1 MSSDTSSKQPPLKAR
16 IDVRPTQMKELLEHA
31 GLRPDGRYNSYHPEI
46 RLRIS
51 NDQVETIAYNS
62 AKGAITYGVYESEY
76 FDSLSVVNGETIN
89 AIVNPYKMQEG
100 LKLLLNQRQGTGKKS
115 PPVFHI
121 EFYDVAPSGYAQ
133 SYTAEAGLKQ
143 IRECPVAKRAKNSF
157 PTGVTNLFNSNGRL
171 CISDS
176 PAPTVIQTKT
186 DALMRI
192 TKAGMKVNHGDSFEI
207 KVENGDFR
215 IDIHDKKGN
224 SVRGVLS
231 SNVQGPDFK
240 NAYGE
245 AFAQVAKSLEDGNV
259 ELQSGPGQRLAV
271 IQEGD
276 HYRAHHV
283 IAPVKKP

>member
-1 MSSDTSSKQPPLKAR
+1 MSTKTQAQQPPHKAN
-16 IDVRPTQMKELLEHA
+16 IDVRPTQMKGLLEHA
-31 GLRPDGRYNSYHPEI
+31 GLRPDGRYKSYHPEI

-62 AKGAITYGVYESEY
+62 AKGAITYGVYKSEY
-76 FDSLSVVNGETIN
+76 FDSLAVTNGKTVN
-89 AIVNPYKMQEG
+89 AIVDPYKMQEG
-100 LKLLLNQRQGTGKKS
+100 LKLLLNQRKKTEKES

-121 EFYDVAPSGYAQ
+121 EFHSVNDNGYAQ

-143 IRECPVAKRAKNSF
+143 IRECPIANRAKNRF
-157 PTGVTNLFNSNGRL
+157 PTEVTDLFNSNGRL
-171 CISDS
+171 CISGS
-176 PAPTVIQTKT
+176 PVPTVIQTKT

-207 KVENGDFR
+207 QVEDGDFC
-215 IDIHDKKGN
+215 IDINDKKGN

-231 SNVQGPDFK
+231 SDVQGPDFK

-245 AFAQVAKSLEDGNV
+245 AFAQVAKSLEDGKV
-259 ELQSGPGQRLAV
+259 ELQSGQDQRLAV
-271 IQEGD
+271 IQEDD

>member
-1 MSSDTSSKQPPLKAR
+1 MSTKTQAQQPPLKAK

-62 AKGAITYGVYESEY
+62 AKGAITYGDYQSEY
-76 FDSLSVVNGETIN
+76 FDGLAVTNGETVN
-89 AIVNPYKMQEG
+89 TIVDPYKMQEG
-100 LKLLLNQRQGTGKKS
+100 LKLLLNQRQKNNGNS
-115 PPVFHI
+115 PPLLHI
-121 EFYDVAPSGYAQ
+121 EFHSVDNRGYAQ

-143 IRECPVAKRAKNSF
+143 TQQCPTANRAKNRF

-171 CISDS
+171 CISSS
-176 PAPTVIQTKT
+176 PVPTVIQTET

-207 KVENGDFR
+207 KVEDGDFCV
-215 IDIHDKKGN
+215 DLDNKNGGGV
-224 SVRGVLS
+224 SGVLS
-231 SNVQGPDFK
+231 SDVQGPDFK

-245 AFAQVAKSLEDGNV
+245 AFAQVAKSLDDSKV
-259 ELQSGPGQRLAV
+259 ELQSGQDQRLAV
-271 IQEGD
+271 IQKGN